1 VLQWFP
7 GDDLFTPLERRRGLP
22 IGNQTSQFFANVYLD
37 ALDHFVKDRL
47 RVPGYV
53 RYCDDFLA
61 FSDDKRALGL
71 VRGMIV
77 KFLDDFRLVLHPD
90 KSVIFPTAQGIR
102 FLGYRVFPS
111 HRLLAKENVQRFR
124 RRLRSMQRD
133 FARGAITLDQVRPR
147 IQSWIGH
154 AGNADTYRLRARLF
168 ADHPFRRFTTES
180 PRPSGRLLEQ
190 QRDQRP
196 LRQPQQERAG

>member
-1 VLQWFP
+1 V
-7 GDDLFTPLERRRGLP
+7 
-22 IGNQTSQFFANVYLD
+22 SFFANVYLN

-61 FSDDKRALGL
+61 SSDDKRELSSVRAL
-71 VRGMIV
+71 IAT
-77 KFLDDFRLVLHPD
+77 FLDDFRLVLHSD
-90 KSVIFPTAQGIR
+90 KRVVFPTAQGIR
-102 FLGYRVFPS
+102 FLGYRVFPG
-111 HRLLAKENVQRFR
+111 HRVLAKENVRRFR

-147 IQSWIGH
+147 ILSWIGH
-154 AGNADTYRLRARLF
+154 AGHADTYRLRARLF
-168 ADHPFRRFTTES
+168 EEHPFRRFTTES

-190 QRDQRP
+190 QRDQPP
-196 LRQPQQERAG
+196 LRQPQQELAG

>member
-1 VLQWFP
+1 MLQWFP
-7 GDDLFTPLERRRGLP
+7 GDDLFTPLERQRGLP

-61 FSDDKRALGL
+61 FSDDKRELASL
-71 VRGMIV
+71 RAAIV
-77 KFLDDFRLVLHPD
+77 KFLEDFRLVLHPD
-90 KSVIFPTAQGIR
+90 KSVIFPASQGIR

-111 HRLLAKENVQRFR
+111 HRLLAKENVRRFR

-147 IQSWIGH
+147 IRSWIGH
-154 AGNADTYRLRARLF
+154 AGHADTYRLRVRLF

-180 PRPSGRLLEQ
+180 PRPSRRLLEQ
-190 QRDQRP
+190 QCDQRP
-196 LRQPQQERAG
+196 LRQPQ